1 MDPNAM
7 LSKQHTEAIKSAS
20 TEADKVKRAAAAMI
34 ETPMDLIR
42 TILQRHEESV
52 IEVMRELDVEKR
64 RLDNLTG
71 DLSMLVVRLSRAL
84 AKADPTSALPAA
96 ATDFL
101 TRHGLQGSPLRAEG
115 AEDTTG

>member
-1 MDPNAM
+1 M
-7 LSKQHTEAIKSAS
+7 LSKHHADAIKNAT

-42 TILQRHEESV
+42 SVLQRHEESV
-52 IEVMRELDVEKR
+52 IEVMRELEVEKR

-115 AEDTTG
+115 AEDTAA